1 MVDRIGRLRLRMVGS
16 RRHPESRHPHLGS
29 HRRPGS
35 PLLGIHHPG
44 NLLLESHHPGN
55 LLQGIRRLES
65 LLLESRPGSL
75 QLLAAVDHL
84 KNNLDDNS
92 SHTYPSL
99 QTSRCNVCKTPTRGE
114 LSSIFLRV
122 DESYLERVLSVH

>member
-1 MVDRIGRLRLRMVGS
+1 MVDRIGHLRRQMVGS
-16 RRHPESRHPHLGS
+16 RHQESRHPHLENLLQ
-29 HRRPGS
+29 GS
-35 PLLGIHHPG
+35 P
-44 NLLLESHHPGN
+44 
-55 LLQGIRRLES
+55 LQGIRRLENLLPGS
-65 LLLESRPGSL
+65 LLQGIRRRLENLLLEIRPGSL
-75 QLLAAVDHL
+75 QLLAAAGHQ
-84 KNNLDDNS
+84 KNDLDDNS